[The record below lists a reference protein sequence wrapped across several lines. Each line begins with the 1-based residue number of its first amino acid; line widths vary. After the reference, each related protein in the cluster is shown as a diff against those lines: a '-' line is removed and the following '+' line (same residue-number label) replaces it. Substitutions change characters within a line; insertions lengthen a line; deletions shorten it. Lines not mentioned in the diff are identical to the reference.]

1 MQLVG
6 KDNIDDLLKSDTL
19 KLKFV
24 PVPSKEEWR
33 IGFLEELLLTKLNK
47 AELVNFTKDEI
58 DALIYDICTT

>member
-1 MQLVG
+1 MGSNLRNIMQLVG

-19 KLKFV
+19 KLMFV
-24 PVPSKEEWR
+24 PV
-33 IGFLEELLLTKLNK
+33 LLTKLNK